1 MFVVILL
8 ALHSLAFLS
17 LTCNASERGTKEQ
30 LNMETGWIKLHRK
43 LLENPLKTNPLWA
56 WLWVVFLLKA
66 NHKEAQ
72 IIWNGSP
79 ITIKAGQFITGRKEL
94 SKDSG
99 IKESTIE
106 RVLNYLESGQQI
118 KQEKTNKYRV
128 ITIVNWKTYQAENNN
143 LDNKKTT
150 GGQPADTNKN
160 EKKDKKY
167 TPIRRSPEIRNT
179 NPEQGTP
186 SMKELL
192 AKMRP
197 PIN

>member
-1 MFVVILL
+1 
-8 ALHSLAFLS
+8 
-17 LTCNASERGTKEQ
+17 
-30 LNMETGWIKLHRK
+30 MENGWIKLHRK

-56 WLWVVFLLKA
+56 WLWVVLLLKA

-160 EKKDKKY
+160 EKNNKKY
-167 TPIRRSPEIRNT
+167 TPLRKSPEIRNT

-192 AKMRP
+192 AKLRP
-197 PIN
+197 PMK